1 MKYIEEISKLIR
13 TPIPVKMNLQNV
25 SETKD
30 YFHNAVKTIANK
42 FLFMGRVWHNDEYIE
57 IGDTINLMITNSD
70 VHAYNM
76 EPKENRHDFHI
87 MQYKVFSKLLSLW
100 IDFALTYKMFD
111 DVKLANQIL
120 EFMRDYWR

>member
-1 MKYIEEISKLIR
+1 
-13 TPIPVKMNLQNV
+13 MNLQNV

-30 YFHNAVKTIANK
+30 YFHNAVKTIADK
-42 FLFMGRVWHNDEYIE
+42 FIFKGHVWHNDEYIE

-70 VHAYNM
+70 VPAYNM

-87 MQYKVFSKLLSLW
+87 
-100 IDFALTYKMFD
+100 MFD